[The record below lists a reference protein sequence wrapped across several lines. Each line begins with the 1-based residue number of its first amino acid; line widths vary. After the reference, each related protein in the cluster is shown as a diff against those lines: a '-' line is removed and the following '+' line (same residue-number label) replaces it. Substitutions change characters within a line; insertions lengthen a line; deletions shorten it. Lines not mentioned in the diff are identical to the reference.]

1 MILTDR
7 KSNSILPFIAL
18 SFIRCHVLSSHDS
31 LVITLPYHLSSSPIK
46 CVVMHSKTTNSNN
59 SSSRENPSS
68 DMSSATTGVNSPL
81 LQENRSTAKHTSVSG
96 AVFNVSTSIIGA
108 GIMSIPATLK
118 VLGVVPAFFMIVV
131 IAWLADVSVEFLMR
145 YTHAGKSTT
154 YAGVMKESFGRVG
167 SVLVQI
173 CVLMNNLGCLII
185 YLIIIGDV
193 LSGNQPEGSVHLGVL
208 QEWFGI
214 HWWNTRAF
222 ALLFIVV
229 VIMLPLVLF
238 RRVES
243 LRFSSAIAVFL
254 AVLFV
259 AISSVMAISALFQGK
274 TESPR
279 LLPHLDNKTS
289 FFDLFTAVPVI
300 VTAFTFHFN
309 VHPIG
314 FEMDKP
320 SDMMSAVRI
329 SLILCGAI
337 YFTVGIFGYLLFG
350 DSIMPDILVNFD
362 QNSGPALGSALNDIV
377 RLSYALHLI
386 LVFPLLNFSL
396 RANID
401 EFLFPNRPILAKDN
415 TRYMSLTLI
424 LLAICYLAAI
434 TIPNIWYF
442 FQFMGSTSAVSLAFI
457 FPGAI
462 ALRDVHGISTSRDR
476 IMSAVM
482 IILAAATSIIAI
494 STNIYS
500 FFT

>member
-1 MILTDR
+1 
-7 KSNSILPFIAL
+7 
-18 SFIRCHVLSSHDS
+18 
-31 LVITLPYHLSSSPIK
+31 
-46 CVVMHSKTTNSNN
+46 MHNKTTNSNN

-68 DMSSATTGVNSPL
+68 DMSSAITGVNSPL
-81 LQENRSTAKHTSVSG
+81 LQENRSPAKHTSVSG

-145 YTHAGKSTT
+145 YTHAGNSTT

-173 CVLMNNLGCLII
+173 CVMMNNLGCLII

-193 LSGNQPEGSVHLGVL
+193 LSGNQPVGSMHLGVL

-214 HWWNTRAF
+214 HWWNTRPF
-222 ALLFIVV
+222 ALLLIVV

-279 LLPHLDNKTS
+279 LLPHLVNKTS

-337 YFTVGIFGYLLFG
+337 YYTVGIFGYLLFG

-362 QNSGPALGSALNDIV
+362 QNSGSALGSVLNDIV

-401 EFLFPNRPILAKDN
+401 EFLFPNRPLLAKDN
-415 TRYMSLTLI
+415 TRFMSLTLI

-482 IILAAATSIIAI
+482 IILAAVTSIVAI